1 MYKSMISFFILMHL
15 TFSSAYT
22 KIYDCFLFF
31 NEFEILEIRLEE
43 LYEHVDHFVLLEASE
58 TFSGLKKP
66 FYFEE
71 SKEKYKRFI
80 DKIIHIKLNET
91 LSTDNPWVREHF
103 QRDQLIQGLE
113 NCAPNDIILL
123 SDVDEYISGDQIEL
137 LKEELAI
144 HSPIGFY
151 HQLYRYCLNRKDPN
165 ISQWAGLVA
174 LYYKQLA
181 QSSPQKIRNQ
191 VIAPNQT
198 ENNKELFTF
207 LKNGWHFSS
216 MGGNNQV
223 NQKWKSF
230 SHFREVQKYNWQ
242 DALQKNL
249 LVPIDQ
255 TYPKFVQS
263 NIEYLTKIGL
273 IERN

>member
-1 MYKSMISFFILMHL
+1 VYKAILSLFILINL

-71 SKEKYKRFI
+71 TKEKYKRFI

-91 LSTDNPWVREHF
+91 VSTDNPWVREHF

-123 SDVDEYISGDQIEL
+123 SDVDKCISGDQVEL
-137 LKEELAI
+137 LKEELAA

-151 HQLYRYCLNRKDPN
+151 HQPYRYFLNRKDPN

-181 QSSPQKIRNQ
+181 QSSPQKIRSQ
-191 VIAPNQT
+191 VIAPNQI
-198 ENNKELFTF
+198 ENNKEPFTF

-216 MGGNNQV
+216 MGGNNRV
-223 NQKWKSF
+223 YQKWKSF
-230 SHFREVQKYNWQ
+230 SHFREMQQHNWQ
-242 DALQKNL
+242 DEMQKTYLCLLTKPILNL
-249 LVPIDQ
+249 YKII
-255 TYPKFVQS
+255 S
-263 NIEYLTKIGL
+263 NI
-273 IERN
+273 